1 MWKHT
6 NTGTL
11 IIGSVGLALF
21 FLGLGGVQLATATDS
36 TQPAPTQEQL
46 SANSEDVQNR
56 GISRGTFG
64 GIPTVPAIDP
74 GGPVGFSCS
83 AKTKTCSCRQ
93 STPGDCKLMNTLV
106 CGSKLDCPGSSQ
118 TCTCKALK

>member
-6 NTGTL
+6 NTGRL

-36 TQPAPTQEQL
+36 TQPAPTEEQSSPE
-46 SANSEDVQNR
+46 SADVQNR
-56 GISRGTFG
+56 GISRETFG

-74 GGPVGFSCS
+74 GGPVGFSCN

-118 TCTCKALK
+118 TCTCQAHK